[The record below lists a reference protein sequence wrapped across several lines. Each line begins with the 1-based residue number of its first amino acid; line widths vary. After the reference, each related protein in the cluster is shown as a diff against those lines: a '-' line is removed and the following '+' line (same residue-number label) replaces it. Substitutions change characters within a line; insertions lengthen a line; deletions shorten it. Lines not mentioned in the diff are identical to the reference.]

1 VTILPPTAESALW
14 RVGHSILADRMSV
27 PGTIESRTP
36 RSRIEPIASIEGA
49 ATPTPLTV
57 VRAPGTFLGPTA
69 QTTLRTLIMYTWRL
83 AQLATWR
90 HNGSMICLAVVLM
103 ATANSRAADE
113 PAIELLPPLEAPL
126 SSPVTGPDDP
136 LPPMAL
142 EPDSGLLPQT
152 PADGLIVPLTPSPP
166 GEVVDEDGPIVAL
179 DEAADADF
187 AALMRP
193 PTLGNAFGYD
203 TATGGFSWIA
213 EHDGGLGWVSLE
225 SFATLPS
232 VIPRGLVTG
241 FGAHFLDGPIVTDMP
256 SRLFDFSIGYQVRQ
270 WVAPNVGLDVVAR
283 VGAFSDFETSARD
296 GVRFPSHAVTFFRLT
311 PAYELLLGVDV
322 LDRDDISLLP
332 VFGAVWMP
340 SPSLQLDLAF
350 PRPQASLRL
359 GASNAWAYVRGQLG
373 GGTWAIERAAGPADN
388 ATYRDVRLLLGVE
401 NRDNGSARSNIE
413 LGFLFAREL
422 SYRSGIGNIDLDD
435 AVMIS
440 LNNAF

>member
-1 VTILPPTAESALW
+1 MV
-14 RVGHSILADRMSV
+14 LA
-27 PGTIESRTP
+27 
-36 RSRIEPIASIEGA
+36 
-49 ATPTPLTV
+49 
-57 VRAPGTFLGPTA
+57 
-69 QTTLRTLIMYTWRL
+69 
-83 AQLATWR
+83 
-90 HNGSMICLAVVLM
+90 
-103 ATANSRAADE
+103 
-113 PAIELLPPLEAPL
+113 
-126 SSPVTGPDDP
+126 PD
-136 LPPMAL
+136 A
-142 EPDSGLLPQT
+142 GLLPQA
-152 PADGLIVPLTPSPP
+152 PAEGRIVPLAPLSP
-166 GEVVDEDGPIVAL
+166 EESVDLDGPIVAL
-179 DEAADADF
+179 DEAANANF
-187 AALMRP
+187 AAIMRP
-193 PTLGNAFGYD
+193 PSLGNAFGYD

-213 EHDGGLGWVSLE
+213 EHDNGFGWVSLE

-241 FGAHFLDGPIVTDMP
+241 FGVHFLDGPIVTDMP

-296 GVRFPSHAVTFFRLT
+296 GVRFPSHAVTFFRLA

-332 VFGAVWMP
+332 VFGAIWMP
-340 SPSLQLDLAF
+340 SSSLQLDLAF

-359 GASNAWAYVRGQLG
+359 GESNAWAYVRGQLG

-401 NRDNGSARSNIE
+401 NRNQGTFRSNIE

-422 SYRSGIGNIDLDD
+422 SYRSGIGDVDLDN
-435 AVMIS
+435 AIMIS